1 MRGKIIRAIRE
12 IRVKKK
18 SLVYRQSNAIRV
30 QKIIRVI
37 RAIRVRLNH
46 SFTGNQMR
54 FVSKKLFV

>member
-37 RAIRVRLNH
+37 REIRVRLNH